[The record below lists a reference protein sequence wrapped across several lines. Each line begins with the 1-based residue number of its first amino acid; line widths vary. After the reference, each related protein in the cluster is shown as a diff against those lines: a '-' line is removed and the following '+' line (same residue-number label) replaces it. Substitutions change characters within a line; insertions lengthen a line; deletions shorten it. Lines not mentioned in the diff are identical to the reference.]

1 MIIKTK
7 YRSSGGGGVRVTQ
20 AYPLD
25 TPLME
30 LINFRL
36 QRGGGGWGVTREPW

>member
-1 MIIKTK
+1 M
-7 YRSSGGGGVRVTQ
+7 GGGDRVTQ

-36 QRGGGGWGVTREPW
+36 QRGGWGGGGDKGALVEREGC